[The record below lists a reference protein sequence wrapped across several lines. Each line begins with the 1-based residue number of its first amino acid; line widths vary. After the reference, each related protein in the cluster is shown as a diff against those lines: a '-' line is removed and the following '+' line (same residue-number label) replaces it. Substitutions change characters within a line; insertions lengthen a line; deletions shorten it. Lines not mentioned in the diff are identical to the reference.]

1 MSLLLDLQKITERTY
16 QRGSGLNMEKFVI
29 GRQRFQDLNSQTSHE
44 ARQLSGIA
52 RTFFR
57 VMDNRLYLAIYY
69 SRPMIAALEKHDPR
83 RGLNEKNIYP
93 FIVFIEELDHA
104 IHGALKFRSG
114 ERNVR
119 KEGFI
124 RDLELL
130 AKVDIYYTL
139 KFFMAYFNKSG
150 QLENWDRLWLR
161 HHLFER
167 WEYTYQ
173 AASLRR
179 RYSETSMLGEKYTRY
194 LDGLKPEHRLEEIRH
209 FRTLDYHMKKQYVLM
224 LPK

>member
-1 MSLLLDLQKITERTY
+1 MSLLQELQTITERTY
-16 QRGSGLNMEKFVI
+16 QHGSGIKLEKFVI
-29 GRQRFQDLNSQTSHE
+29 GHRRYRDLSSRATPE
-44 ARQLSGIA
+44 AQQLSSIA

-57 VMDNRLYLAIYY
+57 VMGNRLYLAIYY
-69 SRPMIAALEKHDPR
+69 SDPMIAALEKHDPR
-83 RGLNEKNIYP
+83 RGLNEQNIYP

-119 KEGFI
+119 HEDFV

-130 AKVDIYYTL
+130 AKIDIYYTL
-139 KFFMAYFNKSG
+139 KFFMAYFNKSR

-167 WEYTYQ
+167 WEFTYRD
-173 AASLRR
+173 ATLRH
-179 RYSETSMLGEKYTRY
+179 RYSETSRLGEKFTRY
-194 LDGLKPEHRLEEIRH
+194 LDGLQPEHRLQEIRR
-209 FRTLDYHMKKQYVLM
+209 FRTLDYAAKRQYVIM
-224 LPK
+224 LP

>member
-1 MSLLLDLQKITERTY
+1 MSLLKELQSITERTY
-16 QRGSGLNMEKFVI
+16 QHGSGINLENFII
-29 GRQRFQDLNSQTSHE
+29 GHRRYRDLSSQAAPE
-44 ARQLSGIA
+44 ARQLSSIA

-57 VMDNRLYLAIYY
+57 VMGNRLYLAIYY
-69 SRPMIAALEKHDPR
+69 SKPMIAALEKHDPR

-119 KEGFI
+119 REDFV

-130 AKVDIYYTL
+130 AKIDIYFTL
-139 KFFMAYFNKSG
+139 KFFMAYFNKSR
-150 QLENWDRLWLR
+150 QLEDWDRLWLR

-167 WEYTYQ
+167 WEFTYPD
-173 AASLRR
+173 ATLRH
-179 RYSETSMLGEKYTRY
+179 RYSEISRLGEKYTRF
-194 LDGLKPEHRLEEIRH
+194 LDGLQPEHRLQEIRR
-209 FRTLDYHMKKQYVLM
+209 FRTLDYAAKRQYVRM
-224 LPK
+224 LP

>member
-1 MSLLLDLQKITERTY
+1 MSLLQELQAITERTY
-16 QRGSGLNMEKFVI
+16 QHGSGINLEKFVI
-29 GRQRFQDLNSQTSHE
+29 GRRRYRDLNTQTSPE

-57 VMDNRLYLAIYY
+57 VTGNRLYLAIYY
-69 SRPMIAALEKHDPR
+69 SEPMITALENHDPR

-104 IHGALKFRSG
+104 IHGALKFLSG

-119 KEGFI
+119 DEEFI

-130 AKVDIYYTL
+130 AKIDIYYTL
-139 KFFMAYFNKSG
+139 KFFVAYFNKSG

-161 HHLFER
+161 HHLFEK
-167 WEYTYQ
+167 WEYSYRDV
-173 AASLRR
+173 SIRR
-179 RYSETSMLGEKYTRY
+179 RYFETSMLGEKYTRY
-194 LDGLKPEHRLEEIRH
+194 LDGLKPEHRLEEIRR
-209 FRTLDYHMKKQYVLM
+209 FRTMDYLMKKQYVLM
-224 LPK
+224 LP